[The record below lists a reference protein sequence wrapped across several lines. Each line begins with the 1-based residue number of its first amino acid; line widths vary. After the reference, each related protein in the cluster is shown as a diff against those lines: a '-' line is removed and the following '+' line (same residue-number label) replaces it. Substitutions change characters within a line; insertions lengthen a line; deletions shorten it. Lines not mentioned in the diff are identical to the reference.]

1 MTNQSRERRPSPP
14 PKPAPSVWSEPEVR
28 RWPHPT
34 EDAPAEK
41 PDLAAALHFIH
52 CSLSYQ
58 NQLLSEIRTLLEA
71 QAAEHVET
79 PEGK

>member
-1 MTNQSRERRPSPP
+1 MTNQSRGRRQSPP
-14 PKPAPSVWSEPEVR
+14 PKPTVWPEPEVR

-34 EDAPAEK
+34 DGGPAET
-41 PDLAAALHFIH
+41 PDPAAGLHFIL

-71 QAAEHVET
+71 QAAERAEA